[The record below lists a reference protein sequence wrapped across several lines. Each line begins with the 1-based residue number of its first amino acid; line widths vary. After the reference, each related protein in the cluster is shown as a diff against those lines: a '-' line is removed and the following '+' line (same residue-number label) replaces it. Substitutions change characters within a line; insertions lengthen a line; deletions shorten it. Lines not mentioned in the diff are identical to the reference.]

1 MKKSWIYFLF
11 FLSGSIFLQSC
22 LTIRVTNL
30 KTTQASLEPLNMK
43 NVVIFTDLTNIPK
56 PFEKVATV
64 RATGNG
70 LSQKKYWEKLRTKV
84 AALGCNGLYK
94 YGQISEPSIQY
105 FPGVG
110 ILPTTTESTEYV
122 IVRYAAK

>member
-1 MKKSWIYFLF
+1 
-11 FLSGSIFLQSC
+11 
-22 LTIRVTNL
+22 
-30 KTTQASLEPLNMK
+30 MK
-43 NVVIFTDLTNIPK
+43 NVVIFTDLTDIPK

-84 AALGCNGLYK
+84 AALGCNGLHK
-94 YGQISEPSIQY
+94 HGQISEPSIQY
-105 FPGVG
+105 FPGIG